1 MSIIGQKKLP
11 ERKIDENKSK
21 IDWSLVFN
29 DNRVVVVLFSIYGW
43 WLNVAL
49 CAHSVDL
56 RQYS

>member
-29 DNRVVVVLFSIYGW
+29 DNRVVVVLLSIYDW

-56 RQYS
+56 R

>member
-1 MSIIGQKKLP
+1 MP

-21 IDWSLVFN
+21 IDWFLVFN
-29 DNRVVVVLFSIYGW
+29 DNRVVVLVVYLVYDW

-49 CAHSVDL
+49 CAHGVDL